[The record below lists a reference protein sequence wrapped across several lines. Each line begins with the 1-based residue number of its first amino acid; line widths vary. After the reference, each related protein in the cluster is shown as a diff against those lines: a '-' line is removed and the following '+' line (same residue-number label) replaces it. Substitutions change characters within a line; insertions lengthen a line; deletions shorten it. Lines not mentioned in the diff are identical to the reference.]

1 MDQYGGE
8 KKPKK
13 TKKTIKNSTK
23 PNTKK
28 PAAKKTTKTT
38 KTRSKAKG
46 GNFLGSVGD
55 LVAPTGWGPFAT
67 AAGLL
72 AVDRVSA
79 ALRKGTKEKKEKM
92 KGGDGCR
99 SKPSDAIDTTL
110 IGKEYTFPSDK
121 NRKTKKIGLSNWVQP
136 PFSTVVNEKNNKS
149 YESMKKT
156 YNKWINDSSKS
167 MITIKCFDEKYYYF
181 QVTIT
186 CNGKTL
192 TYHHKPENYNQN
204 NNSKKYK
211 GYLFETFEEAK
222 EMSEN
227 KDIQFALINSALNY
241 HHNFCKS

>member
-8 KKPKK
+8 KKTKK
-13 TKKTIKNSTK
+13 TKKTTK

-38 KTRSKAKG
+38 KTRSKSKG

-67 AAGLL
+67 AAGLF

-110 IGKEYTFPSDK
+110 IGKQYTSSSG
-121 NRKTKKIGLSNWVQP
+121 NTTQRLGLSNYVENP
-136 PFSTVVNEKNNKS
+136 YSTSSVNKTNSNTYTKMKKNFSKWENDINKS
-149 YESMKKT
+149 K
-156 YNKWINDSSKS
+156 
-167 MITIKCFDEKYYYF
+167 ITIKCFNEQYYYF
-181 QVTIT
+181 EVTIT

-192 TYHHKPENYNQN
+192 TYHHKPENYNKN
-204 NNSKKYK
+204 RISNEYK
-211 GYLFETFEEAK
+211 GYLFTSFEEAK

-227 KDIQFALINSALNY
+227 KDIQFALVNSALTHLHNY
-241 HHNFCKS
+241 CKS